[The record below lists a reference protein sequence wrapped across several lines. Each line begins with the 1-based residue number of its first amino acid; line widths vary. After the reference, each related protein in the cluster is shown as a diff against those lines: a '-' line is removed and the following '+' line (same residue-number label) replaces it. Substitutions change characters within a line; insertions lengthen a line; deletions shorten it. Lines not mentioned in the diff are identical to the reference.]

1 MPTLADAPA
10 MDVIAIENL
19 PDGDPIGPRGAGEIS
34 VNFAVPAIA
43 NAIAVALR
51 HPVTRLP
58 VQPAQVIAIL
68 EQA

>member
-1 MPTLADAPA
+1 M
-10 MDVIAIENL
+10 
-19 PDGDPIGPRGAGEIS
+19 
-34 VNFAVPAIA
+34 NFAVPAIA